1 MPIITFPLGFISSFE
16 KANVCFS
23 EATSFCVLWQII
35 CVALLNPLKEETL
48 AFCLPSRGRRVY
60 HRSSVS
66 IHFGDGRECLELSF
80 SQYPSLL
87 LAENTRNILASDISQ
102 IQTYKHFKDLW

>member
-1 MPIITFPLGFISSFE
+1 MPIIIFPLGFMPSLE

-23 EATSFCVLWQII
+23 EAPRPHSYVLWQII
-35 CVALLNPLKEETL
+35 CVALLNPLKSETL
-48 AFCLPSRGRRVY
+48 AFCLPFRDRRVY

-66 IHFGDGRECLELSF
+66 ILVGDGRECLEISF
-80 SQYPSLL
+80 NRCPSLL

-102 IQTYKHFKDLW
+102 I